1 LHPGAKGEAP
11 CDVLVI
17 SKRCF
22 CQRSEGALKEVN
34 QIESL
39 IQREKSCGQSYLFSV
54 SFEAGARVRLM
65 DIQAFC
71 DSDLKRQR
79 WIVPR
84 RTLPLSISAQNRET
98 TKPTKFKLPG
108 RDHVESGD
116 IQKQKLS
123 RKATQN
129 QLRNWNRNLGSGLA
143 DPTDKNKP
151 IRRRDRSRY
160 EGQEEAKWIRRLAQK
175 SRQSRFERKDRSDP
189 GN

>member
-17 SKRCF
+17 SERGF
-22 CQRSEGALKEVN
+22 WERREGALKAVH

-39 IQREKSCGQSYLFSV
+39 IQKEKSCGQSYIYLFSV
-54 SFEAGARVRLM
+54 SFEAVARVRRM

-71 DSDLKRQR
+71 YSDLKRQR

-84 RTLPLSISAQNRET
+84 RTRQLSNSSQNRET

-116 IQKQKLS
+116 I
-123 RKATQN
+123 
-129 QLRNWNRNLGSGLA
+129 
-143 DPTDKNKP
+143 
-151 IRRRDRSRY
+151 
-160 EGQEEAKWIRRLAQK
+160 
-175 SRQSRFERKDRSDP
+175 
-189 GN
+189 